1 MALLEVR
8 GLNVSFKSSS
18 SSTKVISDLSF
29 HLDHGEVLGIVGESG
44 CGKSM
49 TAYSIIGLL
58 PGNAVSE
65 GEIIFK
71 EKDLLQLDPEEL
83 RTLRGK
89 EISMIFQE
97 PMTSLNPVLKVGYQ
111 IAEVLMTHY
120 GTPKKEALTKAIG
133 LMNDVRIPSSEIRVN
148 EYPHQMSGGMRQR
161 IMIAMAIA
169 CRPSLLIADE
179 PTTALDVTIQAEILK
194 LMRSL
199 KDAHNMSMLFI
210 THDLGTLSEITDR
223 VGVMYAGR
231 FVETASTTSV
241 LNEPKHPYTM
251 GLIDSLPEEKGKPLN
266 PIPGNV
272 PRPEDLPAG
281 CKFHDRC
288 RFAIHDCNKKEPD
301 LTEIIEGHFVRCIR
315 AGESL
320 WHS

>member
-1 MALLEVR
+1 VALLDVR

-18 SSTKVISDLSF
+18 SLTNIISDLSF
-29 HLDHGEVLGIVGESG
+29 YIDHGEVFGIVGESG

-58 PGNAVSE
+58 PENAVSE
-65 GEIIFK
+65 GEIIFNGK
-71 EKDLLQLDPEEL
+71 NLLRLDPEEL
-83 RTLRGK
+83 RVLRGK
-89 EISMIFQE
+89 DISMIFQE

-111 IAEVLMTHY
+111 IAEVMMTHY
-120 GTPKKEALTKAIG
+120 GTPKKEALAKAIE
-133 LMNDVRIPSSEIRVN
+133 LMKDVRIPSAEIRVN

-199 KDAHNMSMLFI
+199 KDMHNMSMLFI
-210 THDLGTLSEITDR
+210 THDLGIVSEITDR

-231 FVETASTTSV
+231 FVESASTTRI

-251 GLIDSLPEEKGKPLN
+251 GLIDSLPEEKGKPLV

-281 CKFHDRC
+281 CKFYDRC
-288 RFAIHDCNKKEPD
+288 RFAVDDCNKEEPD
-301 LTEIIEGHFVRCIR
+301 LTEIVKDHFVRCIR
-315 AGESL
+315 AGEQL